1 MRYLFEATELTKTN
15 YGRNEHTNIR
25 KNIKHGGLSYYIYRL
40 EVSVIICIRE
50 SAVEALC
57 FVLFLIL
64 NTVHTM
70 LCLLIWM
77 DGWMDRYIFAPKKS
91 NKKSHLWNILCS
103 FGLLIEVW
111 IL

>member
-64 NTVHTM
+64 NTVHTI

-77 DGWMDRYIFAPKKS
+77 DGWMDGWIDIF
-91 NKKSHLWNILCS
+91 SHLKRAIKRVICGIFFAALDC
-103 FGLLIEVW
+103 L
-111 IL
+111 